1 MKRERL
7 QDNTDFKTT
16 GQSRYFSHV
25 CFGSFRITNP
35 MKKKSH
41 RLIRSLSI
49 GYTKFT
55 MDYMSAEGIEVDE
68 K

>member
-35 MKKKSH
+35 MKKTH

>member
-7 QDNTDFKTT
+7 QDNIDFNTT
-16 GQSRYFSHV
+16 GQSRYFSHA
-25 CFGSFRITNP
+25 CFWSFRISNP

-41 RLIRSLSI
+41 RLIQNLSI
-49 GYTKFT
+49 GYIKFT